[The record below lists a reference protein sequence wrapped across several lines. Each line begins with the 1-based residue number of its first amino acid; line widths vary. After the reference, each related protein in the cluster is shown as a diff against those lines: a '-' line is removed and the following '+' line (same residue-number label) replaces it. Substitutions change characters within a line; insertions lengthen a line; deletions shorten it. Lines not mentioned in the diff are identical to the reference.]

1 MFTAITEGVRVT
13 VESRFLQEH
22 SAADEDRYAFAY
34 FITIANEGSTRV
46 QLKRRHWIITDGIGK
61 VEEVE
66 GPGVVGEQPV
76 LAPGE
81 SHRYTSGSVLATPVG
96 TMEGTYEMHEAD
108 GRIFQAEIPRFSLQM
123 PGVMQ

>member
-46 QLKRRHWIITDGIGK
+46 QLKRRHWIITDGNGK

-81 SHRYTSGSVLATPVG
+81 SHRYTSGSVLSTPVG
-96 TMEGTYEMHEAD
+96 TMEGTYEMHEAG

>member
-46 QLKRRHWIITDGIGK
+46 QLKRRHWIITDGNGK

-81 SHRYTSGSVLATPVG
+81 SLRYTSGSVLATPVG

>member
-46 QLKRRHWIITDGIGK
+46 QLKRRHWIITDGNGK

-96 TMEGTYEMHEAD
+96 TMEGTDEMHEAD

>member
-46 QLKRRHWIITDGIGK
+46 QLKRRHWIITDCNGK